1 MEVRLYR
8 CADSEEVVNKE
19 IQLMVTVTGDV
30 REEIELFENLVIRVE
45 VNTLSNANYAYID
58 FYERYFFITKSDSIC
73 EGIYDLH
80 LQSDVLMSFTE
91 YFEEWEGIVK
101 RQENKYNLL
110 LNDNSFKI
118 YQNPIVIQKTF
129 PNGFSGQ
136 EYVLLCGGIPI
147 EVE

>member
-8 CADSEEVVNKE
+8 CADLEEIVNKE
-19 IQLMVTVTGDV
+19 IQFVETVTGDV

-80 LQSDVLMSFTE
+80 LQSDVLMSFPE
-91 YFEEWEGIVK
+91 YFDEWEGIVK